1 MPSTVYKGD
10 LAEVSFAPE
19 VGLPIRIGTGSS
31 HDVGLQINTTTGD
44 GYTLL
49 SFKAEVNTTL
59 FEPAITFTDAT
70 CDTNHTSGL
79 SDGTTTS
86 QKHITMDSTALV
98 RVGMVVT
105 GTGIGSDSV
114 VTKINNATCITV
126 STNTTATNSNQTLTF
141 SATNLRFP
149 KNMLVGSQLVFTTA
163 GGTGSDDIVVGDLS
177 RAGNNGRVFTI
188 VENNGNSMKISPEML
203 TDDIA
208 TVGAG
213 NVMEILPY
221 KTPPMEMDDGS
232 GNVGMK
238 AGANNESVKTDQF
251 LGIASAITLPETVL
265 DLKRFHVVGLGR
277 DVSVQ
282 VPGKFTNEGGS
293 FEVAMHT
300 ARWLKYCLG
309 HELINS
315 SSSGSLGTQL
325 AAASEAGQSY
335 LDLDETTISGQ
346 AIAIGDYLEI
356 RDDAPLVPIVSDHE
370 PDADSASA
378 WGGTLTDFLFD
389 NAKPHEVRRVIGI
402 SEHASD
408 FRVYLDEPL
417 TYPHALNTDV
427 ELRDPNT
434 DDSLPVKVSS
444 TGTITNPVTHLLYSR
459 STVPS
464 FSLEVSQR
472 RRDMDTDESSVD
484 GGASDSK
491 ELTRVFRGC
500 KVKDFTL
507 STDNDAALRLAVN
520 FDSALCYTDTG
531 RLEATPITRFASHR
545 MFDDTANTEQKRI
558 ESGIA
563 KGTQKPFMFYNGS
576 VTLAGQQVAQIV
588 NFSLTG
594 ATGVQSFHTI
604 NGHYQSSSA
613 TTDQVPFAGARN
625 PTVMVEGQTSYE
637 MEMEIIVD
645 DPLFYHKMRTAT
657 EFSVNGEGNSTTN
670 QIRISFE
677 KNLTG
682 STASG
687 ASEKMIIL
695 IDDYYIIEAPLQ
707 IPEDKSAVKSTL
719 KIMPKAIKVLARD
732 AVPKY

>member
-19 VGLPIRIGTGSS
+19 VGLPIRIGIDANS
-31 HDVGLQINTTTGD
+31 DAGLSIATTAGN
-44 GYTLL
+44 GFTLL
-49 SFKAEVNTTL
+49 TFKAEVNTTL
-59 FEPAITFTDAT
+59 FE
-70 CDTNHTSGL
+70 SG
-79 SDGTTTS
+79 SH
-86 QKHITMDSTALV
+86 K
-98 RVGMVVT
+98 
-105 GTGIGSDSV
+105 
-114 VTKINNATCITV
+114 
-126 STNTTATNSNQTLTF
+126 
-141 SATNLRFP
+141 LRFP
-149 KNMLVGSQLVFTTA
+149 KNMLVGSQLIFTAA
-163 GGTGSDDIVVGDLS
+163 GGTGADDIVVGDLS
-177 RAGNNGRVFTI
+177 RAGNSGRVFTI
-188 VENNGNSMKISPEML
+188 VENGETTMKISPEML
-203 TDDIA
+203 TPDIA
-208 TVGAG
+208 TVGPG

-221 KTPPMEMDDGS
+221 KTPPMD
-232 GNVGMK
+232 VGMS

-335 LDLDETTISGQ
+335 LDLDETTISGV

-356 RDDAPLVPIVSDHE
+356 RDEAPIVPIVSDHE
-370 PDADSASA
+370 PDGGTWD
-378 WGGTLTDFLFD
+378 GTLTDFEFD

-417 TYPHALNTDV
+417 AYPHAVNTDV
-427 ELRDPNT
+427 ELRDPGT
-434 DDSLPVKVSS
+434 ALSLPVTVSS

-520 FDSALCYTDTG
+520 FDAALCYTDTG
-531 RLEATPITRFASHR
+531 RLEASPITRFASHR

-613 TTDQVPFAGARN
+613 STDQVPFAGARN

-682 STASG
+682 STLSG